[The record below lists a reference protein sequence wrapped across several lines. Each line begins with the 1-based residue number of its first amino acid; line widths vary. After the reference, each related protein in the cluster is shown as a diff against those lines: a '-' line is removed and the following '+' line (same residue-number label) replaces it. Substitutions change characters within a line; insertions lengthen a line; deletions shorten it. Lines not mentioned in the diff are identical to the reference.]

1 MEFFRK
7 DIIPNNTTIYIGGPE
22 MLKRPTTIKVYCFG
36 IDNKE
41 IEMFITKGKV
51 AFIYDNQEKLEF
63 TYDEFKDYCEKIKET
78 IDPFIVFAYEFY
90 ACEWYMRKSGC
101 KDWKIVYPQALKEA
115 KENTKVF
122 IGKRNKN
129 INLLDRVVNII
140 DLMFMAQ
147 CQ

>member
-22 MLKRPTTIKVYCFG
+22 MLKRPATIKIYCFG

-63 TYDEFKDYCEKIKET
+63 TYEEFKKYCFERKAKIDPTIPFMYLFNTWDYNLSKMGCRDYKEAYPKALEEAKKET
-78 IDPFIVFAYEFY
+78 KLFLGKTNNQLQCID
-90 ACEWYMRKSGC
+90 
-101 KDWKIVYPQALKEA
+101 KILNV
-115 KENTKVF
+115 
-122 IGKRNKN
+122 IC
-129 INLLDRVVNII
+129 LL
-140 DLMFMAQ
+140 FMY
-147 CQ
+147 